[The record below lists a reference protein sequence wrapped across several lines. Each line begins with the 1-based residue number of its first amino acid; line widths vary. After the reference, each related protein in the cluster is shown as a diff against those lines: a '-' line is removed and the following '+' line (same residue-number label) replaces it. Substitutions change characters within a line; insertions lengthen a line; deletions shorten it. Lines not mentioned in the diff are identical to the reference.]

1 MTVKKNVKRFG
12 LMALVCL
19 MVLTACGMGVSAWAR
34 ASEGKEPYE
43 PESVS
48 LAAKTVEE
56 EPYEP
61 ESSSPVAGAKEE
73 EPITCVISY
82 TVAELSM
89 EEMLEKSHLVVRGV
103 LTEVSPA
110 ARVDFENGGNSI
122 FTNYTFDV
130 KETYRGKEKDQV
142 VVSEEGGQV
151 GNMEFV
157 CEGGPSFELGKE
169 YVLFLYR
176 PMPGYGLATEE
187 EYYWLVVYDQAVYEV
202 ESSADGSAM
211 AVFQNDG
218 AKSSLQTF
226 SNRIKE
232 LDQEYPVNYNWER
245 EEMIENMKANLES
258 GFITKEESEQ
268 MLAEL
273 YQYAK
278 IVEE

>member
-1 MTVKKNVKRFG
+1 M
-12 LMALVCL
+12 
-19 MVLTACGMGVSAWAR
+19 
-34 ASEGKEPYE
+34 
-43 PESVS
+43 
-48 LAAKTVEE
+48 
-56 EPYEP
+56 
-61 ESSSPVAGAKEE
+61 
-73 EPITCVISY
+73 
-82 TVAELSM
+82 
-89 EEMLEKSHLVVRGV
+89 
-103 LTEVSPA
+103 
-110 ARVDFENGGNSI
+110 
-122 FTNYTFDV
+122 
-130 KETYRGKEKDQV
+130 
-142 VVSEEGGQV
+142 VSEEGGQV

-187 EYYWLVVYDQAVYEV
+187 EYYWRVGSDQGVYEL
-202 ESSADGSAM
+202 ESGADGAVM
-211 AVFQNDG
+211 AVSQDDG

-245 EEMIENMKANLES
+245 EEMLENMKANLES